1 MFVNR
6 RDVQIQWGDCDPA
19 NIVYYPRYFAMF
31 DDSTSVLFEAAGFS
45 KQDLVHKYGLVG
57 IPMVDTRSKFYIPS
71 THGDWITIETKI
83 ESIKRSS
90 FEVKHN
96 VYKGDALAIEAFET
110 RVLVGRD
117 AALGIPE
124 RNALEFVPKEIGG
137 VPLKV
142 IVLDDGGDP
151 TTATTNARRFVTE
164 SKADI
169 IMGSALTPPTIAVSN
184 VANEAGIPH
193 FGLAPFPITPER
205 MKWSVAMP
213 QPIPIVGKVLYDH
226 MKAHKVKTVG
236 YIGYSDS
243 YGDLWF
249 NDLKAQGVPMGM
261 TIVDEERF
269 ARPDTSVTGQV
280 LKLVA
285 ANPDAILVGASGTA
299 AALPQTELRERGYQ
313 GLIYQTHGA
322 ASMDFIRIAGK
333 AAEGVLMASGPVMD
347 PEDQPDGALTKK
359 PGLALNAAYEAKYGP
374 NSRSQ
379 FAGHSYDAF
388 ELLKRIIP
396 VALKTAKPGTPE
408 FREAIR
414 QALLSEK
421 DLAASQGVYNFT
433 EKDRY
438 GVDDRARILLTVK
451 DGKYMMVKEP

>member
-1 MFVNR
+1 MKKVLLSGA
-6 RDVQIQWGDCDPA
+6 VLAAALALPGSPA
-19 NIVYYPRYFAMF
+19 SAQTN
-31 DDSTSVLFEAAGFS
+31 E
-45 KQDLVHKYGLVG
+45 
-57 IPMVDTRSKFYIPS
+57 
-71 THGDWITIETKI
+71 ITIGITTTTT
-83 ESIKRSS
+83 
-90 FEVKHN
+90 
-96 VYKGDALAIEAFET
+96 GP
-110 RVLVGRD
+110 G

-124 RNALEFVPKEIGG
+124 RNALEFVQKEIAGH
-137 VPLKV
+137 PLKV
-142 IVLDDGGDP
+142 ILLDDGGDP

-193 FGLAPFPITPER
+193 LGLAPFPITPER
-205 MKWSVAMP
+205 AKWSVAMP
-213 QPIPIVGKVLYDH
+213 QPIPIVGKPLYEH
-226 MKAHKVKTVG
+226 MKAHNVKTVG

-249 NDLKAQGVPMGM
+249 NDFKAQGVPMGLTM
-261 TIVDEERF
+261 VDEERF

-299 AALPQTELRERGYQ
+299 AALPQSELRERGYK

-333 AAEGVLMASGPVMD
+333 AAEGVIMVSGPVMD
-347 PEDQPDGALTKK
+347 PEDQPDEAQTKK
-359 PGLALNAAYEAKYGP
+359 PGLALVKAYEAKYGP

-388 ELLKRIIP
+388 LVLERVVP
-396 VALKTAKPGTPE
+396 VALKSGTPG

-414 QALLSEK
+414 QALLTEREI
-421 DLAASQGVYNFT
+421 AASQGVYNFT

-438 GVDDRARILLTVK
+438 GLDERSRILLTVK
-451 DGKYMMVKEP
+451 DGKYVLLR

>member
-1 MFVNR
+1 MR
-6 RDVQIQWGDCDPA
+6 KA
-19 NIVYYPRYFAMF
+19 YLA
-31 DDSTSVLFEAAGFS
+31 AAGVIAMLAAAPALAQTS
-45 KQDLVHKYGLVG
+45 E
-57 IPMVDTRSKFYIPS
+57 
-71 THGDWITIETKI
+71 ITIGITTTTT
-83 ESIKRSS
+83 
-90 FEVKHN
+90 
-96 VYKGDALAIEAFET
+96 GP
-110 RVLVGRD
+110 G

-169 IMGSALTPPTIAVSN
+169 IMGSAITPPTIAVSN

-193 FGLAPFPITPER
+193 FALAPFPVTPER
-205 MKWSVAMP
+205 AKWSVVMP
-213 QPIPIVGKVLYDH
+213 QPVPIMGKVLYEH
-226 MKAHKVKTVG
+226 MKAHNIKTVG

-249 NDLKAQGVPMGM
+249 NDLKNQAVPMGIN
-261 TIVDEERF
+261 IVDEERF

-333 AAEGVLMASGPVMD
+333 AAEGVIMASGPVMS
-347 PEDQPDGALTKK
+347 PETQPDSALTKA
-359 PGLALNAAYEAKYGP
+359 PGLELNKAYEAKYGP

-379 FAGHSYDAF
+379 FAGHSFDAF
-388 ELLKRIIP
+388 EILKRVIP

-414 QALLSEK
+414 QALMTEK

-433 EKDRY
+433 EKDRS
-438 GVDDRARILLTVK
+438 GLDDRARIILTVK
-451 DGKYMMVKEP
+451 DGKYVPAQ

>member
-1 MFVNR
+1 MKKTL
-6 RDVQIQWGDCDPA
+6 
-19 NIVYYPRYFAMF
+19 M
-31 DDSTSVLFEAAGFS
+31 SAA
-45 KQDLVHKYGLVG
+45 
-57 IPMVDTRSKFYIPS
+57 
-71 THGDWITIETKI
+71 
-83 ESIKRSS
+83 
-90 FEVKHN
+90 
-96 VYKGDALAIEAFET
+96 ALAA
-110 RVLVGRD
+110 VLALQGSPALAQANEIVIGITVVTTGPA

-124 RNALEFVPKEIGG
+124 RNSLEFVAKEIGG

-151 TTATTNARRFVTE
+151 TAATTNARRFVTE

-169 IMGSALTPPTIAVSN
+169 IMGSSTTPPTIAVST

-193 FGLAPFPITPER
+193 FGLAPFPINEAR

-213 QPIPIVGKVLYDH
+213 QPIPIMGKVLYEH
-226 MKAHKVKTVG
+226 MKAHAIKTVG

-243 YGDLWF
+243 YGDLWA
-249 NDLKAQGVPMGM
+249 NDFKAQAVPMGM
-261 TIVDEERF
+261 SLVDEERF
-269 ARPDTSVTGQV
+269 ARTDTSVTGQV

-299 AALPQTELRERGYQ
+299 AGLPQTALRERGYK

-322 ASMDFIRIAGK
+322 ASMDFIRIAGA

-347 PEDQPDGALTKK
+347 PEDQPDSALTKK
-359 PGLALNAAYEAKYGP
+359 PGLALNKAYEAKYGP

-388 ELLKRIIP
+388 LILERVIP
-396 VALKTAKPGTPE
+396 VALKKAKPGTPE

-414 QALLSEK
+414 EALLTER
-421 DLAASQGVYNFT
+421 DIAASQGVYNFT

-438 GVDDRARILLTVK
+438 GLDDRSRILLTVK
-451 DGKYMMVKEP
+451 DGKYVLAK

>member
-1 MFVNR
+1 M
-6 RDVQIQWGDCDPA
+6 
-19 NIVYYPRYFAMF
+19 
-31 DDSTSVLFEAAGFS
+31 
-45 KQDLVHKYGLVG
+45 K
-57 IPMVDTRSKFYIPS
+57 KFYLSAAAIAASMVLPGLPALAQ
-71 THGDWITIETKI
+71 TNEITIGITI
-83 ESIKRSS
+83 TTT
-90 FEVKHN
+90 
-96 VYKGDALAIEAFET
+96 GPA
-110 RVLVGRD
+110 

-124 RNALEFVPKEIGG
+124 RNALEFVPKEIAG

-151 TTATTNARRFVTE
+151 TNATTNARRFVTE

-169 IMGSALTPPTIAVSN
+169 IMGSSITPPTIAVSN

-193 FGLAPFPITPER
+193 IGLSPFPITPER
-205 MKWSVAMP
+205 AKWSVTMP
-213 QPIPIVGKVLYDH
+213 QPIPIMGKVLYEH
-226 MKAHKVKTVG
+226 MKAHNIKTVG

-249 NDLKAQGVPMGM
+249 NDFKSQGIAMGM
-261 TIVDEERF
+261 TLAGEERF

-285 ANPDAILVGASGTA
+285 ANPDAVLVGASGTA
-299 AALPQTELRERGYQ
+299 AGLPQTELRARGYK

-322 ASMDFIRIAGK
+322 ASMDFIRIAGP

-347 PEDQPDGALTKK
+347 PEDQPDSALTKK
-359 PGLALNAAYEAKYGP
+359 PGLALDTAYEKKYGA

-388 ELLKRIIP
+388 LVLERVIP

-414 QALLSEK
+414 QALLSER
-421 DLAASQGVYNFT
+421 DIAASQGVYNFT

-438 GVDDRARILLTVK
+438 GLDDRSRILLTVK
-451 DGKYMMVKEP
+451 DGKYVLAK

>member
-1 MFVNR
+1 MTR
-6 RDVQIQWGDCDPA
+6 LTLTA
-19 NIVYYPRYFAMF
+19 AAFAAALM
-31 DDSTSVLFEAAGFS
+31 STAAVA
-45 KQDLVHKYGLVG
+45 QTAD
-57 IPMVDTRSKFYIPS
+57 
-71 THGDWITIETKI
+71 ITIGI
-83 ESIKRSS
+83 SISTT
-90 FEVKHN
+90 
-96 VYKGDALAIEAFET
+96 GPA
-110 RVLVGRD
+110 

-151 TTATTNARRFVTE
+151 TAATTNARRFVTE

-169 IMGSALTPPTIAVSN
+169 IMGSSTTPPTVAVST

-193 FGLAPFPITPER
+193 FALAPMPVNDAR
-205 MKWSVAMP
+205 AKWSVVMP
-213 QPIPIVGKVLYDH
+213 QPVPVMGKVIYEN
-226 MKAHKVKTVG
+226 MKAKGVKTIG

-249 NDLKAQGVPMGM
+249 NDLKTQTGPMGM
-261 TIVDEERF
+261 TIVDEERY
-269 ARPDTSVTGQV
+269 ARPDTSVAGQV

-299 AALPQTELRERGYQ
+299 AALPQSALRERGYK
-313 GLIYQTHGA
+313 GPIYQTHGA
-322 ASMDFIRIAGK
+322 ASMDFIRIAGP
-333 AAEGVLMASGPVMD
+333 AAEGVFMASGPVMD
-347 PEDQPDGALTKK
+347 PEGQDESALTKK
-359 PGLALNAAYEAKYGP
+359 PGMTLNAAYEGKYGP

-388 ELLKRIIP
+388 EVLKRVIP
-396 VALKTAKPGTPE
+396 VALKAGKPGTAE
-408 FREAIR
+408 FREGIR

-421 DLAASQGVYNFT
+421 DMAASQAVYNFT

-438 GVDDRARILLTVK
+438 GVDERSRILLTVK
-451 DGKYMMVKEP
+451 GGKYVAVK

>member
-1 MFVNR
+1 MKKAFLSAAAVAAALALP
-6 RDVQIQWGDCDPA
+6 GSPA
-19 NIVYYPRYFAMF
+19 LAQ
-31 DDSTSVLFEAAGFS
+31 TSE
-45 KQDLVHKYGLVG
+45 
-57 IPMVDTRSKFYIPS
+57 
-71 THGDWITIETKI
+71 ITIGISVTTT
-83 ESIKRSS
+83 
-90 FEVKHN
+90 
-96 VYKGDALAIEAFET
+96 GPA
-110 RVLVGRD
+110 

-124 RNALEFVPKEIGG
+124 RNALDFVPKEIGG

-151 TTATTNARRFVTE
+151 TAATTNARRFVTE

-169 IMGSALTPPTIAVSN
+169 IMGSSTTPPTVAIST

-193 FGLAPFPITPER
+193 FGLAPFPINDAR

-213 QPIPIVGKVLYDH
+213 QPIPIMGKVLYEH
-226 MKAHKVKTVG
+226 MKANNVKTVG

-249 NDLKAQGVPMGM
+249 NDFKAQGVPMGM
-261 TIVDEERF
+261 TVATEERF
-269 ARPDTSVTGQV
+269 ARPDTSVAGQA

-285 ANPDAILVGASGTA
+285 ANPDAILIGASGTA
-299 AALPQTELRERGYQ
+299 AALPQTTLRERGYK

-333 AAEGVLMASGPVMD
+333 AAEGVIMASGPVMS
-347 PEDQPDGALTKK
+347 PETQADSALTKK
-359 PGLALNAAYEAKYGP
+359 PGLALNTAYEAKYGA

-388 ELLKRIIP
+388 EILKRVIP
-396 VALKTAKPGTPE
+396 VALKAGKPGTPE
-408 FREAIR
+408 FREGIR

-421 DLAASQGVYNFT
+421 DMAATQGVYNFT

-438 GVDDRARILLTVK
+438 GLDDRSRIILTVK
-451 DGKYMMVKEP
+451 DGKYVPAK

>member
-1 MFVNR
+1 M
-6 RDVQIQWGDCDPA
+6 
-19 NIVYYPRYFAMF
+19 
-31 DDSTSVLFEAAGFS
+31 
-45 KQDLVHKYGLVG
+45 K
-57 IPMVDTRSKFYIPS
+57 KFYLSAAVIAASLALPGLPAMAQ
-71 THGDWITIETKI
+71 TNEIVIGITVTTT
-83 ESIKRSS
+83 
-90 FEVKHN
+90 
-96 VYKGDALAIEAFET
+96 GPA
-110 RVLVGRD
+110 

-124 RNALEFVPKEIGG
+124 RNALEFVPKEIDG

-151 TTATTNARRFVTE
+151 TNATTNARRFVTE

-169 IMGSALTPPTIAVSN
+169 IMGSSTTPPSVAVSN

-205 MKWSVAMP
+205 AKWSVDMP
-213 QPIPIVGKVLYDH
+213 QPVPIMGKVLYEH
-226 MKAHKVKTVG
+226 MKAHNIKTVG

-249 NDLKAQGVPMGM
+249 NDFKNQGIPMGM
-261 TIVDEERF
+261 TLVDEERF
-269 ARPDTSVTGQV
+269 ARPDTSVAGQV

-285 ANPDAILVGASGTA
+285 ANPDAVLVGASGTA
-299 AALPQTELRERGYQ
+299 AGLPQAALRERGYK

-322 ASMDFIRIAGK
+322 ASMDFIRIAGP
-333 AAEGVLMASGPVMD
+333 AAEGVIMASGPVMN
-347 PEDQPDGALTKK
+347 PEGQPDSALTKK

-388 ELLKRIIP
+388 EVLKRVIP
-396 VALKTAKPGTPE
+396 VALKAGKPGTPE
-408 FREAIR
+408 FRQGIR
-414 QALLSEK
+414 QAWLTEREIV
-421 DLAASQGVYNFT
+421 ASQGVYNFT

-438 GVDDRARILLTVK
+438 GLDDRSRIILTVK
-451 DGKYMMVKEP
+451 NGKYVAAGE

>member
-1 MFVNR
+1 MKKYLLSAAV
-6 RDVQIQWGDCDPA
+6 A
-19 NIVYYPRYFAMF
+19 A
-31 DDSTSVLFEAAGFS
+31 VLALPGA
-45 KQDLVHKYGLVG
+45 
-57 IPMVDTRSKFYIPS
+57 
-71 THGDWITIETKI
+71 
-83 ESIKRSS
+83 
-90 FEVKHN
+90 
-96 VYKGDALAIEAFET
+96 ALAQTNEIVIGISISTTGPA
-110 RVLVGRD
+110 

-124 RNALEFVPKEIGG
+124 RNSLDFVAKEIGG

-142 IVLDDGGDP
+142 ITLDDAGDP
-151 TTATTNARRFVTE
+151 TTATTNTRRFVTE

-169 IMGSALTPPTIAVSN
+169 IMGSSTTPSSIAVAN

-193 FGLAPFPITPER
+193 LGLAPFPITPER
-205 MKWSVAMP
+205 AKWSVAMP
-213 QPIPIVGKVLYDH
+213 QPIPIVGKVMYDH
-226 MKAHKVKTVG
+226 MKKNNVKTVG

-249 NDLKAQGVPMGM
+249 NDLKNQAVPMGM
-261 TIVDEERF
+261 TIATEERF
-269 ARPDTSVTGQV
+269 ARPDTSVQGQV

-299 AALPQTELRERGYQ
+299 AALPQTTLRDRVYK

-322 ASMDFIRIAGK
+322 ASMDFIRIAGP

-347 PEDQPDGALTKK
+347 PEDQPDEAQTKK
-359 PGLALNAAYEAKYGP
+359 PGLALNKAYEAKYGP

-388 ELLKRIIP
+388 LVLERIVP

-414 QALLSEK
+414 QALLTEREI
-421 DLAASQGVYNFT
+421 AASQGVYNFS

-438 GVDDRARILLTVK
+438 GLDERSRILLTVK
-451 DGKYMMVKEP
+451 DGKYVLAK

>member
-1 MFVNR
+1 MNKALLSAAALAAVLALP
-6 RDVQIQWGDCDPA
+6 ILPA
-19 NIVYYPRYFAMF
+19 RAQ
-31 DDSTSVLFEAAGFS
+31 TS
-45 KQDLVHKYGLVG
+45 D
-57 IPMVDTRSKFYIPS
+57 
-71 THGDWITIETKI
+71 ITIGI
-83 ESIKRSS
+83 SISTT
-90 FEVKHN
+90 
-96 VYKGDALAIEAFET
+96 GPA
-110 RVLVGRD
+110 

-124 RNALEFVPKEIGG
+124 RNALEFVPKEIAG

-151 TTATTNARRFVTE
+151 TAATTNARRFVTE

-169 IMGSALTPPTIAVSN
+169 IMGSSITPPTIAVSN

-193 FGLAPFPITPER
+193 IALAPFPITPER
-205 MKWSVAMP
+205 AKWSIDMP
-213 QPIPIVGKVLYDH
+213 QPVPIMGKVLYEH
-226 MKAHKVKTVG
+226 MKAHNIKTVG

-249 NDLKAQGVPMGM
+249 NDLKKQGGPMGLQV
-261 TIVDEERF
+261 VDDERF
-269 ARPDTSVTGQV
+269 ARPDTSVAGQV

-299 AALPQTELRERGYQ
+299 AGLPQAALRERGYK

-322 ASMDFIRIAGK
+322 ASMDFIRISGA
-333 AAEGVLMASGPVMD
+333 AAEGVIMASGPVMD
-347 PEDQPDGALTKK
+347 PEDQPDSALTKK
-359 PGLALNAAYEAKYGP
+359 PGLALNTAYEAKYGA

-388 ELLKRIIP
+388 QVLLRVIP

-414 QALLSEK
+414 QAFLSEHEI
-421 DLAASQGVYNFT
+421 AASQGVYNFT

-438 GVDDRARILLTVK
+438 GLDDRSRILLTVK
-451 DGKYMMVKEP
+451 DGKYVLAK

>member
-1 MFVNR
+1 MKKAFLSAAALLLSLAL
-6 RDVQIQWGDCDPA
+6 P
-19 NIVYYPRYFAMF
+19 
-31 DDSTSVLFEAAGFS
+31 TSLASAE
-45 KQDLVHKYGLVG
+45 
-57 IPMVDTRSKFYIPS
+57 TNE
-71 THGDWITIETKI
+71 ITIGITI
-83 ESIKRSS
+83 STT
-90 FEVKHN
+90 
-96 VYKGDALAIEAFET
+96 GPA
-110 RVLVGRD
+110 

-151 TTATTNARRFVTE
+151 TNATTNARRFVTE

-169 IMGSALTPPTIAVSN
+169 IMGSSTTPPSVAVSN

-205 MKWSVAMP
+205 AKWSVDMP
-213 QPIPIVGKVLYDH
+213 QPVPIMGKVLYEH
-226 MKAHKVKTVG
+226 MKAHNIKTVG

-249 NDLKAQGVPMGM
+249 NDFKTQGVPMGM
-261 TIVDEERF
+261 TLVDEERF

-299 AALPQTELRERGYQ
+299 AGLPQSELRDRGYK

-333 AAEGVLMASGPVMD
+333 SAEGVIMASGPVMS
-347 PEDQPDGALTKK
+347 PETQPDSALTKK
-359 PGLALNAAYEAKYGP
+359 PGLALVTAYEAKFGP

-388 ELLKRIIP
+388 EVLKRVIP
-396 VALKTAKPGTPE
+396 VALKTAKPGTGE
-408 FREAIR
+408 FRDAIR
-414 QALLSEK
+414 QAFLTEREIP
-421 DLAASQGVYNFT
+421 ASQGVYNFT

-438 GVDDRARILLTVK
+438 GLDDRSRIILTVK
-451 DGKYMMVKEP
+451 DGKYVPAQ